1 VLARILAQRE
11 NRTLRFIVQQLPST
25 VFLPVR

>member
-11 NRTLRFIVQQLPST
+11 RRTLRFIVQQLPSA